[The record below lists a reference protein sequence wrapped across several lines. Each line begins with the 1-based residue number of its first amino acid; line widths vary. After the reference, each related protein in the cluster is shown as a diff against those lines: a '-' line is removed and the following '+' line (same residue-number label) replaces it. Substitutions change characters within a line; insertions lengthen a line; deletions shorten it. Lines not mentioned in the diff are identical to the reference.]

1 MERNKS
7 SYSSIES
14 QLFPCTPACA
24 CKFHALEV
32 YLHPTFTAL
41 SNKRR
46 IWNPAEHL
54 WWRLFAEIVDV
65 FSPLTIFAKELHCG
79 CSTGF

>member
-1 MERNKS
+1 MKRNKS

-32 YLHPTFTAL
+32 YLHPTFTAPFQ
-41 SNKRR
+41 SE
-46 IWNPAEHL
+46 AHL
-54 WWRLFAEIVDV
+54 EYSRTSVVKVDV
-65 FSPLTIFAKELHCG
+65 FSPLAIFAKELHRRCL
-79 CSTGF
+79 TGF